1 MLEDTEQSAHAAAL
15 PPPVLYNL
23 PDEIVRQ
30 RIFLRP
36 YRPGD
41 GAALWE
47 AVEESREHLRP
58 WLPWTDTYRTPNDAE
73 ASARR
78 FQARWILRE
87 DMVVGVW
94 DRASGRF
101 VGGAGLHPAEW
112 DVPSF
117 EIGYW
122 LRVSAQGFGYITD
135 AAQALCGLAFD
146 TFSANR
152 VFIRCD
158 ARNQRSANVA
168 RRLGFTHE
176 ATFRN
181 EARNTAGELR
191 DTLYFGLT
199 PQQHAQLRGDYT
211 G

>member
-1 MLEDTEQSAHAAAL
+1 MLEDAAQTSDL
-15 PPPVLYNL
+15 PPPILRDL
-23 PDEIVRQ
+23 PAEIVGQ
-30 RIFLRP
+30 RILLRP
-36 YRPGD
+36 YRAGD

-47 AVEESREHLRP
+47 AVEESRDHLRP
-58 WLPWTDTYRTPNDAE
+58 WLPWVDTHRTPNDSE
-73 ASARR
+73 AFARR
-78 FQARWILRE
+78 AQARWLLRE
-87 DMVVGVW
+87 DMGLSLW
-94 DRASGRF
+94 ERAGGRF
-101 VGGAGLHPAEW
+101 VGGAGLHPADW

-122 LRVSAQGFGYITD
+122 LRASAQGRGFMTE

-146 TFSANR
+146 TFGANR

-158 ARNQRSANVA
+158 SRNQRSANVA

-181 EARNTAGELR
+181 EARDAVGDLR

-199 PQQHAQLRGDYT
+199 PQQHAQLRGEYM

>member
-1 MLEDTEQSAHAAAL
+1 M
-15 PPPVLYNL
+15 PPPILRDL
-23 PDEIVRQ
+23 PDKIVGQ
-30 RIFLRP
+30 RVVLRP
-36 YRPGD
+36 YRAGD

-58 WLPWTDTYRTPNDAE
+58 WLPWVDTYRTPDDAE

-78 FQARWILRE
+78 FQAKWIFRE
-87 DMVVGVW
+87 DMGMGIW
-94 DRASGRF
+94 ERANGRF
-101 VGGAGLHPAEW
+101 VGGAGLHPKEW

-122 LRVSAQGFGYITD
+122 LRASAQGFGYMTE
-135 AAQALCGLAFD
+135 AAQALCNLAFD
-146 TFSANR
+146 TFGANR

-158 ARNQRSANVA
+158 AQNQRSANVA

-181 EARNTAGELR
+181 EARDSAGALR
-191 DTLYFGLT
+191 DTLYFGIT
-199 PQQHAQLRGDYT
+199 PLQHAQLRGDYT

>member
-1 MLEDTEQSAHAAAL
+1 MLEDAERPPNL
-15 PPPVLYNL
+15 PPSILRDL
-23 PDEIVRQ
+23 PEEIVGQ
-30 RIFLRP
+30 RVRLRP
-36 YRPGD
+36 YRAGD

-58 WLPWTDTYRTPNDAE
+58 WLPWADTHRTPDDSE
-73 ASARR
+73 GFARR
-78 FQARWILRE
+78 FHARWLLRE

-94 DRASGRF
+94 ERADGRF
-101 VGGAGLHPAEW
+101 VGGAGLHPSDW

-122 LRVSAQGFGYITD
+122 LRASAQGFGYMTETVLL
-135 AAQALCGLAFD
+135 LCGLAFD
-146 TFSANR
+146 TFGANR

-168 RRLGFTHE
+168 RRLGLTHE

-181 EARNTAGELR
+181 EARDPAGNLR
-191 DTLYFGLT
+191 DTLYFSLT